1 MALDLS
7 SVNDTSFG
15 DPYSSTM
22 YNSVFLSSDVISFPG
37 TNDILFYISEV
48 GHLILANFF
57 VENSNGS
64 YILKKLPSVKFPQT
78 TSGVPINVYSDK
90 GYSNQEDYLLSTS
103 TNGCSS
109 LFDLSTPTKF
119 GCIDLDA
126 QSSAADRTNVC
137 YSQTGA
143 QWTTPNSS
151 STTTTTTTTTA
162 LLINSDLEQAVDATT
177 PRRQCE
183 SDSKNLSRNEVD
195 NESPSNTRS
204 KFLGQ
209 IVSELLDK
217 SKTRV
222 NTSENEEIIIHGH
235 NLSELER
242 FVNHFRQ
249 FRLRLGLSQVQL
261 SAQLAKHY
269 NNKAIFSQTLLSR
282 FEKLSITVRS
292 AYRLLPYLKR
302 WIAHAEQKQC
312 SKIVAEKLPVFHC
325 SIPVR
330 AVGNA
335 RVNMLARLGQ
345 SHSNNNSEN
354 NNGNN
359 NNNNSENP
367 SVLALVTKQGKNNND
382 NVSSTPSVS
391 ENINPDISESPCKLT
406 DPQQKRRRRRRTYFS
421 TEALSILTEFYEKN
435 SRPKG
440 ADFGALATRIGCDRE
455 SVRVWFCNR
464 RQFDQQCSKKG

>member
-15 DPYSSTM
+15 DPYSNTM

-90 GYSNQEDYLLSTS
+90 GYSNQEDCLFSTS

-119 GCIDLDA
+119 GCVDLDA
-126 QSSAADRTNVC
+126 QLSSSAADRTNVC
-137 YSQTGA
+137 YSQTGV

-151 STTTTTTTTTA
+151 STTTTTTTT
-162 LLINSDLEQAVDATT
+162 LLINSDVEQAVAATT

-183 SDSKNLSRNEVD
+183 NDSKSLHRNEVD
-195 NESPSNTRS
+195 NESPSTTRS

-209 IVSELLDK
+209 IVSELLEK
-217 SKTRV
+217 SKTRI
-222 NTSENEEIIIHGH
+222 NSSESDEIIIHGH

-261 SAQLAKHY
+261 SSQLAKHY

-312 SKIVAEKLPVFHC
+312 SKIVTEKLPVFHC

-335 RVNMLARLGQ
+335 RVKMLARLGQ
-345 SHSNNNSEN
+345 SHSSDNNDN
-354 NNGNN
+354 NA
-359 NNNNSENP
+359 ENP
-367 SVLALVTKQGKNNND
+367 TVLALVTKQVKNNND
-382 NVSSTPSVS
+382 DGDNHDVSSTPSVS
-391 ENINPDISESPCKLT
+391 EN
-406 DPQQKRRRRRRTYFS
+406 
-421 TEALSILTEFYEKN
+421 LS
-435 SRPKG
+435 
-440 ADFGALATRIGCDRE
+440 
-455 SVRVWFCNR
+455 
-464 RQFDQQCSKKG
+464 